1 MPPLASSAPPVRGS
15 ARLGGTVPRA
25 ALLRIHTL
33 GALLSVLITAPFV
46 ALAGTGGSAGPSVG
60 LESQAEMEIAKRQK
74 LAEEFAPQAM
84 QRGSAALMERD
95 YETAFAQYKAAVD
108 VLPDAP
114 KVRELRAVAI
124 DGFSK
129 AAMGLAEQRIAEG
142 RWQDAETTV
151 RKLLEYNPNYRPAQ
165 RLLARLEA
173 PDYFNKTVQPGFV
186 SRVEEVKKLLLEGQ
200 GLYDSGRFDAAAK
213 KYEEVLA
220 LDRYNIAARRGMEQV
235 NVGRSRVADAGY
247 NETRAAMITEVDKGW
262 ELPVQRK
269 NLGPSAI
276 IEQPTL
282 SARGTQS
289 INRKLDEIEIPRLSF
304 VDATV
309 REAIEKLQQ
318 RSVEADR
325 QRRRELGIADDGDLG
340 VNIVI
345 KLDAAAQSQTI
356 TLDLANIPLREALD
370 YIVKLAN
377 LKFKVDPY
385 AVLVVPQS
393 EPTDALV
400 SMEFRV
406 PPGLITAT
414 PSGPS
419 DSGGADGVA
428 GSGTAKAFLE
438 SRGVPFP
445 PGATANFLPGS
456 STLIVRNTPDNLGLV
471 ETLVQ
476 SETSAAPSQIEI
488 ESKFVE
494 VTQSNLKEL
503 GFDWLL
509 GQFAL
514 PGGSGVYGGGGTYG
528 NQSTTSQ
535 NFPFN
540 YPGTGTS
547 TDNPFIPVGQYPIT
561 AGNRSGA
568 TAISANAVDGLLL
581 GNPITGPASGVLAL
595 AGIFTNPQFQVVLR
609 ALNQKKGI
617 DVLSAPKVTTKS
629 GTRATMEVVREFR
642 YPREYSPPE
651 IPTSTGSGP
660 QPITPA
666 TPTDFDMKKVGVVL
680 EVEPTVGPD
689 NKTIDLRLLPQVT
702 EFEGFINYGS
712 PIENQGVVV
721 TENFINYPVFSE
733 RRVETSVSIYDGQ
746 TVALGGL
753 IREDVQKV
761 ADKTPLLGDIP
772 LAGVLFRS
780 QVDQHLKRNLI
791 IFVTAN
797 LIDPAG
803 QPLAAGFPDM
813 LPEEELPA
821 TTTPPILDAVE
832 PPLPQ

>member
-1 MPPLASSAPPVRGS
+1 
-15 ARLGGTVPRA
+15 
-25 ALLRIHTL
+25 
-33 GALLSVLITAPFV
+33 
-46 ALAGTGGSAGPSVG
+46 
-60 LESQAEMEIAKRQK
+60 
-74 LAEEFAPQAM
+74 M
-84 QRGSAALMERD
+84 QRGSVALMERD

-108 VLPDAP
+108 ALPDAP
-114 KVRELRAVAI
+114 KVRDLRAVAM

-142 RWQDAETTV
+142 RWKDAETAV
-151 RKLLEYNPNYRPAQ
+151 RKLLEYNPNYKPAQ

-186 SRVEEVKKLLLEGQ
+186 SRVETVKKLLLEGQ
-200 GLYDSGRFDAAAK
+200 GLYDSGRFDEAFK
-213 KYEEVLA
+213 KFEEVLTI
-220 LDRYNIAARRGMEQV
+220 DRYNIAARRGLEQV
-235 NVGRSRVADAGY
+235 NLGRSRVADAGY
-247 NETRAAMITEVDKGW
+247 NETRASMITEVDKGW
-262 ELPVQRK
+262 ELPVRRAD
-269 NLGPSAI
+269 LGPTAI

-282 SARGTQS
+282 SSRGTQS
-289 INRKLDEIEIPRLSF
+289 INRKLDEIEISRLSF

-325 QRRRELGIADDGDLG
+325 QRRKEFGLPDEGDLG

-406 PPGLITAT
+406 PPGFITAT
-414 PSGPS
+414 PSGPA
-419 DSGGADGVA
+419 DTGGAEGVA
-428 GSGTAKAFLE
+428 GSSMAMEFLK

-445 PGATANFLPGS
+445 PGASANFLPGS

-494 VTQSNLKEL
+494 VTQNNLKEL

-514 PGGSGVYGGGGTYG
+514 PGGSGVFGGGGTYG
-528 NQSTTSQ
+528 NQPNSSQ
-535 NFPFN
+535 NYPFN

-547 TDNPFIPVGQYPIT
+547 TDNPFIPVGQYPLT
-561 AGNRSGA
+561 AGNRSGG

-581 GNPITGPASGVLAL
+581 GNPVTGPATGVLAL

-629 GTRATMEVVREFR
+629 GMRATMEVVREFR
-642 YPREYSPPE
+642 YPNEYSPPE
-651 IPTSTGSGP
+651 IPRSTGSGP

-712 PIENQGVVV
+712 PIENQGIVV

-761 ADKTPLLGDIP
+761 NDKTPLLGDIP

-803 QPLAAGFPDM
+803 QPLAASQQAFLPD
-813 LPEEELPA
+813 EELPSSA
-821 TTTPPILDAVE
+821 ALPVLDSVE

>member
-1 MPPLASSAPPVRGS
+1 MSLPAISFRLASRAVL
-15 ARLGGTVPRA
+15 ALALVAVLPR
-25 ALLRIHTL
+25 
-33 GALLSVLITAPFV
+33 TAP
-46 ALAGTGGSAGPSVG
+46 AGTGGSPNPSVG
-60 LESQAEMEIAKRQK
+60 LESQAEFEIAKRQM
-74 LAEEFAPQAM
+74 LAEEYAPQAM
-84 QRGSAALMERD
+84 QRGSVALMERD

-108 VLPDAP
+108 ALPDAP

-142 RWQDAETTV
+142 RWKDAEETV
-151 RKLLEYNPNYRPAQ
+151 NKLLEYNPNYKPAQ

-186 SRVEEVKKLLLEGQ
+186 SKVESVKKLLLEAQ
-200 GLYDSGRFDAAAK
+200 GLYDSGRFDESFK
-213 KYEEVLA
+213 RYEEVLRM
-220 LDRYNIAARRGMEQV
+220 DRYNIAARRGMEQV
-235 NVGRSRVADAGY
+235 NVARTRVADTAY
-247 NETRAAMITEVDKGW
+247 NETRAGMITDVDKAW
-262 ELPVQRK
+262 ETPVRRAD
-269 NLGPSAI
+269 LGPSAV

-289 INRKLDEIEIPRLSF
+289 INRKLDEIEIPRVSF

-318 RSVEADR
+318 RSVEEDR
-325 QRRRELGIADDGDLG
+325 KRRREEGLPDDGDLG
-340 VNIVI
+340 VNIVL
-345 KLDAAAQSQTI
+345 KLDAAAQSQLV
-356 TLDLANIPLREALD
+356 TLDLTNIPLRQALE
-370 YIVKLAN
+370 YIVNLAS
-377 LKFKVDPY
+377 LKIKIEPY
-385 AVLVVPQS
+385 AVLIVPMS
-393 EPTDALV
+393 EPTDTLV
-400 SMEFRV
+400 TMEFRV
-406 PPGLITAT
+406 PPGFITTT
-414 PSGPS
+414 PSGS
-419 DSGGADGVA
+419 ADA
-428 GSGTAKAFLE
+428 TAGTAGTSTAKTFLE
-438 SRGVPFP
+438 SQGVQFP
-445 PGATANFLPGS
+445 TGASANYLPGS
-456 STLIVRNTPDNLGLV
+456 SMLIVRNTQDNLSLV

-476 SETSAAPSQIEI
+476 SAGQATPSQVEI

-494 VTQSNLKEL
+494 VTQNNLKEL

-528 NQSTTSQ
+528 NQPNNSQ

-540 YPGTGTS
+540 FPGAA
-547 TDNPFIPVGQYPIT
+547 DPLVPVGQNPIT
-561 AGNRSGA
+561 AGNRSGR
-568 TAISANAVDGLLL
+568 TAISANAVDALLL
-581 GNPITGPASGVLAL
+581 GNPITGPATGVLAL

-629 GTRATMEVVREFR
+629 GASATVEVVREFL
-642 YPREYSPPE
+642 YPNTYSPPE
-651 IPTSTGSGP
+651 IPTTTGTGQ

-666 TPTDFDMKKVGVVL
+666 TPTEFDMKKVGVVL

-689 NKTIDLRLLPQVT
+689 NYTIDLRLLPQVT
-702 EFEGFINYGS
+702 EFEGFVNYGS
-712 PIENQGVVV
+712 PIENQGVIV

-746 TVALGGL
+746 TVVLGGL

-761 ADKTPLLGDIP
+761 ADKTPLLGDVP
-772 LAGVLFRS
+772 MVGGLFRS

-803 QPLAAGFPDM
+803 QPLAANQQEF
-813 LPEEELPA
+813 LSEEEVPA
-821 TTTPPILDAVE
+821 APPVLDAVE

>member
-1 MPPLASSAPPVRGS
+1 MSPSALTIRLSSSLAVLLALSA
-15 ARLGGTVPRA
+15 THPR
-25 ALLRIHTL
+25 
-33 GALLSVLITAPFV
+33 FV
-46 ALAGTGGSAGPSVG
+46 MAGTGGSAGPSVG
-60 LESQAEMEIAKRQK
+60 LESQAELEIAKRQM

-84 QRGSAALMERD
+84 QRGSVALMERD

-108 VLPDAP
+108 ALPDAP
-114 KVRELRAVAI
+114 KVRELRAVAL

-142 RWQDAETTV
+142 RWKDAEETV
-151 RKLLEYNPNYRPAQ
+151 NKLLEPQYNPNYKPAQ

-186 SRVEEVKKLLLEGQ
+186 SKVEAVKKLLLEGQ
-200 GLYDSGRFDAAAK
+200 GLYDSGRFDEAFK
-213 KYEEVLA
+213 KYEEVLRM
-220 LDRYNIAARRGMEQV
+220 DRYNIAARRGMEQV
-235 NVGRSRVADAGY
+235 NVERSRVAGVAY
-247 NETRAAMITEVDKGW
+247 NETRATMITEVDKAW
-262 ELPVQRK
+262 ETPVRRAD
-269 NLGPSAI
+269 LGPSAV

-282 SARGTQS
+282 TARGTQS
-289 INRKLDEIEIPRLSF
+289 ITRKLDEIEIPRVSF

-318 RSVEADR
+318 RSVEEDR
-325 QRRRELGIADDGDLG
+325 KRRREEGLPDDGDLG
-340 VNIVI
+340 VNIVL
-345 KLDAAAQSQTI
+345 KLDAAAQSQLV
-356 TLDLANIPLREALD
+356 TLDLTNIPLRQALE
-370 YIVKLAN
+370 YIVNLAN
-377 LKFKVDPY
+377 LKIKIEPY
-385 AVLVVPQS
+385 AVLIVPLS
-393 EPTDALV
+393 EPTDTLV
-400 SMEFRV
+400 TMEFRV
-406 PPGLITAT
+406 PPGFITNT
-414 PSGPS
+414 PSGS
-419 DSGGADGVA
+419 ADTGGGVGAA
-428 GSGTAKAFLE
+428 GSSMAKAFLE
-438 SRGVPFP
+438 SQGVQFP
-445 PGATANFLPGS
+445 TGASANFLAGS
-456 STLIVRNTPDNLGLV
+456 SMLIVRNTQDNLSLV

-476 SETSAAPSQIEI
+476 SATQAAPSQVEI

-494 VTQSNLKEL
+494 VTQNNLKEL

-514 PGGSGVYGGGGTYG
+514 PGGSGIFGGGGTYG
-528 NQSTTSQ
+528 DQPVQSQ

-547 TDNPFIPVGQYPIT
+547 TANPFVPVGQYPVT
-561 AGNRSGA
+561 GGNRSGG

-629 GTRATMEVVREFR
+629 GSSATVEVVREFR
-642 YPREYSPPE
+642 YPNTYSPPE

-680 EVEPTVGPD
+680 EVEPTVGSD
-689 NKTIDLRLLPQVT
+689 NYTIDLRLLPQVT

-712 PIENQGVVV
+712 PIESQGVVV
-721 TENFINYPVFSE
+721 TENYINYPVFSE

-746 TVALGGL
+746 TVVLGGL

-761 ADKTPLLGDIP
+761 ADKTPLLGDLP
-772 LAGVLFRS
+772 LAGALFRS

-791 IFVTAN
+791 IFVTAS

-803 QPLAAGFPDM
+803 QPLAASQQDY
-813 LPEEELPA
+813 LAEDE
-821 TTTPPILDAVE
+821 PPIGPPVLDAVE

>member
-1 MPPLASSAPPVRGS
+1 MSLSALPFRLASRALFALAVI
-15 ARLGGTVPRA
+15 AVLPR
-25 ALLRIHTL
+25 T
-33 GALLSVLITAPFV
+33 SS
-46 ALAGTGGSAGPSVG
+46 AGTGGSPNPSVG
-60 LESQAEMEIAKRQK
+60 LESQAEFEIAKRQM

-84 QRGSAALMERD
+84 QRGSVALMERD

-108 VLPDAP
+108 ALPDAP
-114 KVRELRAVAI
+114 KVRDLRAVAL

-142 RWQDAETTV
+142 RWKDAEDTAK
-151 RKLLEYNPNYRPAQ
+151 KLLEYNPNYKPAQ

-186 SRVEEVKKLLLEGQ
+186 SKVESVKKLLLEAQ
-200 GLYDSGRFDAAAK
+200 GLYDSGRFDESFK
-213 KYEEVLA
+213 RYEEVLRE
-220 LDRYNIAARRGMEQV
+220 DRYNIAARRGMEQV
-235 NVGRSRVADAGY
+235 NLARTRVADAAY
-247 NETRAAMITEVDKGW
+247 NETRAGMITDVDKAW
-262 ELPVQRK
+262 ETPVRRAD
-269 NLGPSAI
+269 LGPSAV

-282 SARGTQS
+282 TARGTQS
-289 INRKLDEIEIPRLSF
+289 INRKLDEIEIPRVSF

-318 RSVEADR
+318 RSVEEDR
-325 QRRRELGIADDGDLG
+325 KRRREEGLPDDGDLG
-340 VNIVI
+340 VNIVL
-345 KLDAAAQSQTI
+345 KLDAAAQSQLV
-356 TLDLANIPLREALD
+356 TLDLTNIPLRQALE
-370 YIVKLAN
+370 YIVNLAS
-377 LKFKVDPY
+377 LKIKIEPY
-385 AVLVVPQS
+385 AVLIVPMS
-393 EPTDALV
+393 EPTDTLV
-400 SMEFRV
+400 TMEFRV
-406 PPGLITAT
+406 PPGFITAT
-414 PSGPS
+414 PSG
-419 DSGGADGVA
+419 GGDASAGTA
-428 GSGTAKAFLE
+428 GSSTAKTFLE
-438 SRGVPFP
+438 SQGVQFP
-445 PGATANFLPGS
+445 AGASANYLPGS
-456 STLIVRNTPDNLGLV
+456 SMLIVRNTQDNLSLV

-476 SETSAAPSQIEI
+476 SAGQSTPTQVEI

-494 VTQSNLKEL
+494 VTQNNLKEL

-509 GQFAL
+509 GQVAL
-514 PGGSGVYGGGGTYG
+514 PGGSGLFGGGGTYG
-528 NQSTTSQ
+528 NQPDTSQ

-540 YPGTGTS
+540 FPGTGTS
-547 TDNPFIPVGQYPIT
+547 TQNPFIPVGQNPVT
-561 AGNRSGA
+561 AGNRSGR
-568 TAISANAVDGLLL
+568 TAISANAVDALLL
-581 GNPITGPASGVLAL
+581 GNPITGPATGVLAL

-629 GTRATMEVVREFR
+629 GSSATVEVVREFL
-642 YPREYSPPE
+642 YPNTYSPPE

-666 TPTDFDMKKVGVVL
+666 TPTEFDMKKVGVVL

-689 NKTIDLRLLPQVT
+689 NYTIDLRLLPQVT
-702 EFEGFINYGS
+702 EFEGFVNYGS

-746 TVALGGL
+746 TVVLGGL

-761 ADKTPLLGDIP
+761 ADKTPLLGDVP
-772 LAGVLFRS
+772 MVGALFRS

-791 IFVTAN
+791 IFVTAS

-803 QPLAAGFPDM
+803 QPVAANQQEF
-813 LPEEELPA
+813 LSEEEMPA
-821 TTTPPILDAVE
+821 TPPVLDAVE